1 MEEKILLFYKLFIQ
15 IIDTVFGL
23 IFTPWRICITNYIS
37 WFYSKHN
44 IGLRHSKDILIP
56 GQIKTDNARQAN
68 LKKDLIC
75 MNIHMATCH
84 TVDLKEHPS
93 VLGYIK
99 SYNIVL

>member
-1 MEEKILLFYKLFIQ
+1 
-15 IIDTVFGL
+15 
-23 IFTPWRICITNYIS
+23 
-37 WFYSKHN
+37 
-44 IGLRHSKDILIP
+44 
-56 GQIKTDNARQAN
+56 
-68 LKKDLIC
+68 